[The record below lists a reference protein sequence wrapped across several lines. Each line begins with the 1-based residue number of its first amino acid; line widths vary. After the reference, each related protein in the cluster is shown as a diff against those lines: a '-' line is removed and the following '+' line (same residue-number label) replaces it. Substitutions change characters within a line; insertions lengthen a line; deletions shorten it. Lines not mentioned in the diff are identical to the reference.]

1 MLASTADSAQFWRIG
16 QNWPCYLARPFHAL
30 FARISCNTFL
40 EPLKH
45 TDQPWVFFVSGV
57 CNFIKNGFS
66 LLWAIYGYVVRYC
79 ILTFRIATIPGEGR
93 NSSNIRG
100 QMNEWP
106 SFSTCQTSLLILPEM
121 TLSGTSL
128 FLRFLSPVETEA
140 PISKTPSLL
149 EINKTRDTRV
159 LRHPSYS
166 WDL

>member
-1 MLASTADSAQFWRIG
+1 MNWRMAYFAQHLH
-16 QNWPCYLARPFHAL
+16 YVAL
-30 FARISCNTFL
+30 ELCRISM
-40 EPLKH
+40 
-45 TDQPWVFFVSGV
+45 
-57 CNFIKNGFS
+57 
-66 LLWAIYGYVVRYC
+66 AIYGYVVRYC
-79 ILTFRIATIPGEGR
+79 ILTFRIATIPGGGR

-149 EINKTRDTRV
+149 EINKIMAPKLLLELLKDLQEHLGAQFLKPTK
-159 LRHPSYS
+159 LYS
-166 WDL
+166 KNS